1 MRPVRDDGCGA
12 DAGGV
17 LRGHPERRPE
27 TGTVDAL
34 GPQAAFLPRALRVD
48 EVAPHHGWALRH
60 PLVLG
65 GRSAHGPRSR
75 TPLPSVPS
83 AAPAHHQLRPDTVGR
98 TGTGPKSSACVS
110 TPAGEDRCQTPQRVA
125 AAGRG
130 ARCTCKLKDT
140 GLPPGGGARS
150 SDGVTAKPDLSPRVA
165 AVPGRG
171 APSCNSAIDQ
181 HTPWP
186 GPGRERT
193 YRPVTA
199 TVVSLGRAPA
209 RPSDARRRRWRRD
222 TTFTVGPY
230 PGGDAPPGSAGP
242 TAGSGLIPSCHTT
255 RRSPVARSGV
265 KAARPPTRS
274 HAVVRP
280 TPRPCR
286 AHQGIAARPLRAGLP
301 THAPTSGGLTS
312 AAARRVSSWCRA
324 PASPDAA
331 RRGRSWGSAA
341 AVYVERR
348 ARCHNGGP
356 AALIAQGNAAGRTPR
371 GSGLRRGNDGRVS
384 GRTCPERTRRPTR
397 R

>member
-1 MRPVRDDGCGA
+1 MRLARRGRPVRARTGVRPVRDDGCGA

-27 TGTVDAL
+27 TGTVDAR

-165 AVPGRG
+165 AVPGRR

-181 HTPWP
+181 HTPLSRTEA
-186 GPGRERT
+186 REDELACHRDGGGLDRASICEAQRREVSAMGGGGT
-193 YRPVTA
+193 RRP
-199 TVVSLGRAPA
+199 
-209 RPSDARRRRWRRD
+209 PSA
-222 TTFTVGPY
+222 PY
-230 PGGDAPPGSAGP
+230 PGGDAPRAWPARRASA
-242 TAGSGLIPSCHTT
+242 ASCPSHTT
-255 RRSPVARSGV
+255 RRSR
-265 KAARPPTRS
+265 
-274 HAVVRP
+274 
-280 TPRPCR
+280 
-286 AHQGIAARPLRAGLP
+286 
-301 THAPTSGGLTS
+301 
-312 AAARRVSSWCRA
+312 
-324 PASPDAA
+324 
-331 RRGRSWGSAA
+331 
-341 AVYVERR
+341 
-348 ARCHNGGP
+348 
-356 AALIAQGNAAGRTPR
+356 
-371 GSGLRRGNDGRVS
+371 
-384 GRTCPERTRRPTR
+384 
-397 R
+397 